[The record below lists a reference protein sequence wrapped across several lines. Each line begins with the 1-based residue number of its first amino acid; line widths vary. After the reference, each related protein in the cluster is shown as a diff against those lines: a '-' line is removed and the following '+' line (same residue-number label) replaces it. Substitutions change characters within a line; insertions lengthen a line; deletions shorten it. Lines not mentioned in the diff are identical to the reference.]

1 MVEGDREAVTERLNT
16 TLANVEDSWAETATS
31 ILFSVLL
38 FLAIYLTAKLYGLVK
53 GKSISDKKWR
63 VYCNDRRNGC
73 PENQF
78 KMFMVNH
85 HG

>member
-53 GKSISDKKWR
+53 GKSILDKNWR
-63 VYCNDRRNGC
+63 VNCTSKGVLFLIAIGKD
-73 PENQF
+73 F
-78 KMFMVNH
+78 SIT
-85 HG
+85 